1 MITPAATVP
10 GRILIINSYR
20 DPALCAGERSD
31 YYTEKTIILTA
42 DISYIMMMEMRHLV
56 IGILVLTL
64 LSGHAIAHTPSGVDV
79 SYDER
84 TGDLGVAITHQV
96 DASTTHYVKQV
107 TVRQGTT
114 VLVSQSYTSQ
124 PDKSAFTYR
133 YNLPQLKEKSG
144 EITVDVE
151 CNVFGTRSG
160 TLMLGGPTGAGVP
173 AGTTPAPTQAPG
185 CVLIAILALALVT
198 TRIMR

>member
-1 MITPAATVP
+1 MKI
-10 GRILIINSYR
+10 
-20 DPALCAGERSD
+20 
-31 YYTEKTIILTA
+31 
-42 DISYIMMMEMRHLV
+42 RHLV

-64 LSGHAIAHTPSGVDV
+64 LSGQAIAHTPSGVDV

-84 TGDLGVAITHQV
+84 AGDLSVAITHQV
-96 DASTTHYVKQV
+96 DDPTMHYVKHV

-114 VLVSQSYTSQ
+114 VLVDQSYTSQ
-124 PDKSAFTYR
+124 PGKSAFTYR

-160 TLMLGGPTGAGVP
+160 TLMLVGPTVAGVP
-173 AGTTPAPTQAPG
+173 AGTTPAPTQATG
-185 CVLIAILALALVT
+185 CVFIALIAFAVVA